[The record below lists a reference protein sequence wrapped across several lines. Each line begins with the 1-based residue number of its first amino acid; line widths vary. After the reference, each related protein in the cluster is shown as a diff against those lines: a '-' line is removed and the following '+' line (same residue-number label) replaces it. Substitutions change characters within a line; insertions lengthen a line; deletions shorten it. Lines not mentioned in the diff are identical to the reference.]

1 MACTVEEARI
11 VQSEAECCYDKAAIE
26 RVLDTM
32 AHALTAQFASKNP
45 LFLCVLNGGL
55 ITTAQ
60 LILRLN
66 FPLQYDYIHATR
78 YRGKTTGDELKW
90 ISKPS
95 IDLKQR
101 QIIIVDDIFD
111 EGITLNKIVAYI
123 KGQDPAGITTAVLVN
138 KNHDR
143 KQGPAPDFV
152 GVEVEDRY
160 VFGYGMDYKG
170 YLRNAEGIFAVKGT

>member
-1 MACTVEEARI
+1 MACTVEEART
-11 VQSEAECCYDKAAIE
+11 VQDQAECCHDQAAIDLA
-26 RVLDTM
+26 LDAM
-32 AHALTAQFASKNP
+32 AHAITAQFSTKNP

-78 YRGKTTGDELKW
+78 YRDKTHGNELKW

-95 IDLKQR
+95 IDLSQR
-101 QIIIVDDIFD
+101 QVIIVDDIFD
-111 EGITLNKIVAYI
+111 EGITLTKIAEYCRNKDAANV
-123 KGQDPAGITTAVLVN
+123 TTAVLVN
-138 KNHDR
+138 KNHSR
-143 KQGPAPDFV
+143 KFGPDPDYI

-170 YLRNAEGIFAVKGT
+170 YLRNAAGIFAVKDS